1 MMAAAESFFSGDG
14 GRGDDLHHEAGS
26 AGGDRRDH
34 PMSDR
39 DGLDANEMP
48 AQNPRHRAA
57 PHGEGT
63 SRTGAPR
70 ASSIMLVELV
80 DEIGERDM
88 NVRELHE
95 ALARLLVRY
104 HAKTHNPPARLA

>member
-1 MMAAAESFFSGDG
+1 MMAAAEGFFSGDG

-48 AQNPRHRAA
+48 AQNARHRAA
-57 PHGEGT
+57 PHAEGT
-63 SRTGAPR
+63 SRTGAP
-70 ASSIMLVELV
+70 VELV
-80 DEIGERDM
+80 DEIGERNM

-104 HAKTHNPPARLA
+104 HAKTHNPP